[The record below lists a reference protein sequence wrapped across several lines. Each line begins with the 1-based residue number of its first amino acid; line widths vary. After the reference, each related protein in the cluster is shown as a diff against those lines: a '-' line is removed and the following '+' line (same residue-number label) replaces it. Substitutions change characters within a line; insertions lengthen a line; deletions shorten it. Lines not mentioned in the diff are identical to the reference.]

1 MSARTSHAAPLVV
14 SQFGSLCEGA
24 ASPRVWD
31 RRGGYLCMSISHITR
46 WPLHNAAQIRSAI
59 IEVAPVV
66 LFHIRAEVVELAD
79 TPS

>member
-1 MSARTSHAAPLVV
+1 
-14 SQFGSLCEGA
+14 
-24 ASPRVWD
+24 
-31 RRGGYLCMSISHITR
+31 MSISHITR
-46 WPLHNAAQIRSAI
+46 WPPHNAAQIRSAI